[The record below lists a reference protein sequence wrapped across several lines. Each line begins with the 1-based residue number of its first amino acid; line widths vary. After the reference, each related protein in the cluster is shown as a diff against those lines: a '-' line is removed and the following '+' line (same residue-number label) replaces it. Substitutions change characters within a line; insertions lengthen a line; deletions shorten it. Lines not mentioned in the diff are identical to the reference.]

1 MGGLA
6 LMYLTDTLIK
16 ITTSSKLDETKTYQI
31 KGFEAKLELI
41 KSRTAAAGLSVTML
55 YNQLEGFDDEL
66 SMLEFVKANNKLKGS
81 PVGYYIEGLDTVKFR
96 LSTFKQ
102 ALKAS
107 KELQDHFKL
116 VVTELLEQSLKA
128 STKLVQDIGIT
139 EVVPEVEG

>member
-1 MGGLA
+1 
-6 LMYLTDTLIK
+6 MYLTDTLIK